1 MTFTPLQLHRRQF
14 LRTSSSL
21 LVAGAV
27 FSIGTNTARAN
38 IGAGGFRQI
47 SLDHLHTNE
56 KITLAYAN
64 GDTYIPAAMQRLNRF
79 LRDHYSGTVGHMD
92 PTLFDLINKVRASL
106 KTDVAIEVISGYRD
120 PHTNERLRKTRG
132 GGVAKRSL
140 HMVGQAMDLRLKGV
154 PLDELRD
161 AAKELAL
168 GGVGYYPKD
177 GFVHMDTGR
186 VRSW

>member
-1 MTFTPLQLHRRQF
+1 MTLTPPHSQRRQF
-14 LRTSSSL
+14 LKTSSSL
-21 LVAGAV
+21 IVTGAM
-27 FSIGTNTARAN
+27 FTIGTSTARAN
-38 IGAGGFRQI
+38 IGSGVRQI
-47 SLDHLHTNE
+47 SLDNLHTNE
-56 KITLAYAN
+56 KITLAYAE
-64 GDTYIPAAMQRLNRF
+64 GDRYIPAAMQRLNRF
-79 LRDHYSGTVGHMD
+79 LRDHYSGVVGHMD
-92 PTLFDLINKVRASL
+92 PTLFDLVNKVRASL
-106 KTDVAIEVISGYRD
+106 NTDVAIEVISGYRD

-132 GGVAKRSL
+132 GGVAKKSL

-168 GGVGYYPKD
+168 GGVGYYPRD

>member
-1 MTFTPLQLHRRQF
+1 MTFTPPQLHRRQF

-21 LVAGAV
+21 FVAGAM
-27 FSIGTNTARAN
+27 FTIGTNTARAN
-38 IGAGGFRQI
+38 IGNSGIRQI
-47 SLDHLHTNE
+47 SLDNLHTNE

-64 GDTYIPAAMQRLNRF
+64 GEAYIPAAMQRLNHF
-79 LRDHYSGTVGHMD
+79 LRDHYSGAVGQMD
-92 PTLFDLINKVRASL
+92 PSLFDLVNKVRASL
-106 KTDVAIEVISGYRD
+106 NTNVPVEVISGYRD
-120 PHTNERLRKTRG
+120 PHTNERLRLTRG

-177 GFVHMDTGR
+177 GFVHVDTGR

>member
-1 MTFTPLQLHRRQF
+1 MTFTPHQPVRRRQF
-14 LRTSSSL
+14 LKTSSSL
-21 LVAGAV
+21 LVTGAL
-27 FSIGTNTARAN
+27 FTIGTNTARAN
-38 IGAGGFRQI
+38 IAGGVRQI
-47 SLDHLHTNE
+47 SLDNLHTNE

-64 GDTYIPAAMQRLNRF
+64 GETYIPAAMLRLNRF
-79 LRDHYSGTVGHMD
+79 LRDHYSGVVGKMD
-92 PTLFDLINKVRASL
+92 PTLFDLVNKVRASL
-106 KTDVAIEVISGYRD
+106 NTDVAIEVISGFRD